1 MPTKSLSLEEIAQ
14 EDDQTRLLT
23 ELQTSRTGLTKDE
36 VTRRQ
41 AQDGPNVL
49 KQIKGASWLT
59 KFTQNFTSMMA
70 ILLWVAGAIAF
81 VAQLEE
87 LGIAIW
93 LVNIINGLFSF
104 WQEYQAGKE
113 TDALSKMLPSYS
125 RVVRDGHDQKV
136 LTSDLV
142 VGDIVKLEEG
152 DNVAADI
159 RLLAATQVQVDQS
172 ALTGE
177 VNPVNKGAQAIDP
190 TGKNHFEFGDIV
202 FSGTSLVKGNL
213 VGVVVKIGMATD
225 FGKIAELTQQVKE
238 DISPLQKELNTLTKQ
253 LSVLA
258 VSIGLIFFLV
268 ATLFVHYPL
277 VKLVPCQ

>member
-1 MPTKSLSLEEIAQ
+1 
-14 EDDQTRLLT
+14 
-23 ELQTSRTGLTKDE
+23 
-36 VTRRQ
+36 
-41 AQDGPNVL
+41 
-49 KQIKGASWLT
+49 
-59 KFTQNFTSMMA
+59 MMA

-113 TDALSKMLPSYS
+113 TDALSKMLSSYS

-159 RLLAATQVQVDQS
+159 RILAATQVQVDQS
-172 ALTGE
+172 ALTSE

-190 TGKNHFEFGDIV
+190 TGKNHFEFGDII

-213 VGVVVKIGMATD
+213 VGGSKLGWPPTSVR
-225 FGKIAELTQQVKE
+225 
-238 DISPLQKELNTLTKQ
+238 SPN
-253 LSVLA
+253 
-258 VSIGLIFFLV
+258 
-268 ATLFVHYPL
+268 
-277 VKLVPCQ
+277 

>member
-159 RLLAATQVQVDQS
+159 RLLAAT
-172 ALTGE
+172 
-177 VNPVNKGAQAIDP
+177 
-190 TGKNHFEFGDIV
+190 
-202 FSGTSLVKGNL
+202 
-213 VGVVVKIGMATD
+213 
-225 FGKIAELTQQVKE
+225 
-238 DISPLQKELNTLTKQ
+238 
-253 LSVLA
+253 
-258 VSIGLIFFLV
+258 
-268 ATLFVHYPL
+268 
-277 VKLVPCQ
+277 

>member
-125 RVVRDGHDQKV
+125 RFVRDATTKRYSPATWS
-136 LTSDLV
+136 LATSSSS
-142 VGDIVKLEEG
+142 
-152 DNVAADI
+152 
-159 RLLAATQVQVDQS
+159 RR
-172 ALTGE
+172 
-177 VNPVNKGAQAIDP
+177 AITWPP
-190 TGKNHFEFGDIV
+190 T
-202 FSGTSLVKGNL
+202 SGSLQPPRSKSTSR
-213 VGVVVKIGMATD
+213 
-225 FGKIAELTQQVKE
+225 
-238 DISPLQKELNTLTKQ
+238 P
-253 LSVLA
+253 
-258 VSIGLIFFLV
+258 
-268 ATLFVHYPL
+268 
-277 VKLVPCQ
+277 

>member
-125 RVVRDGHDQKV
+125 GSCVTATTKRYSPATWS
-136 LTSDLV
+136 LATSSSS
-142 VGDIVKLEEG
+142 
-152 DNVAADI
+152 
-159 RLLAATQVQVDQS
+159 RR
-172 ALTGE
+172 
-177 VNPVNKGAQAIDP
+177 AITWPP
-190 TGKNHFEFGDIV
+190 T
-202 FSGTSLVKGNL
+202 SGSLRPPRSKSTSR
-213 VGVVVKIGMATD
+213 
-225 FGKIAELTQQVKE
+225 
-238 DISPLQKELNTLTKQ
+238 P
-253 LSVLA
+253 
-258 VSIGLIFFLV
+258 
-268 ATLFVHYPL
+268 
-277 VKLVPCQ
+277 

>member
-104 WQEYQAGKE
+104 WQEYQAGVLAIE
-113 TDALSKMLPSYS
+113 QDAY
-125 RVVRDGHDQKV
+125 GA
-136 LTSDLV
+136 LV
-142 VGDIVKLEEG
+142 AVFHLQYH
-152 DNVAADI
+152 
-159 RLLAATQVQVDQS
+159 LAAGSRRQR
-172 ALTGE
+172 E
-177 VNPVNKGAQAIDP
+177 
-190 TGKNHFEFGDIV
+190 ER
-202 FSGTSLVKGNL
+202 
-213 VGVVVKIGMATD
+213 
-225 FGKIAELTQQVKE
+225 AEDRKPILHHQ
-238 DISPLQKELNTLTKQ
+238 
-253 LSVLA
+253 
-258 VSIGLIFFLV
+258 GL
-268 ATLFVHYPL
+268 
-277 VKLVPCQ
+277 

>member
-41 AQDGPNVL
+41 AHDGPNVL

-93 LVNIINGLFSF
+93 LVNIINGLFPF
-104 WQEYQAGKE
+104 
-113 TDALSKMLPSYS
+113 
-125 RVVRDGHDQKV
+125 
-136 LTSDLV
+136 
-142 VGDIVKLEEG
+142 
-152 DNVAADI
+152 
-159 RLLAATQVQVDQS
+159 
-172 ALTGE
+172 
-177 VNPVNKGAQAIDP
+177 
-190 TGKNHFEFGDIV
+190 GKNTRPARKPTPCPRCFLPIQGSCATATTKRYSLATWSLATSSSSRRAITWPPT
-202 FSGTSLVKGNL
+202 SGSLRPPRSKSTSR
-213 VGVVVKIGMATD
+213 
-225 FGKIAELTQQVKE
+225 
-238 DISPLQKELNTLTKQ
+238 P
-253 LSVLA
+253 
-258 VSIGLIFFLV
+258 
-268 ATLFVHYPL
+268 
-277 VKLVPCQ
+277 